1 MIGMQTLFRILIV
14 SAVVSLASSEMP
26 SVARSRGLGPV
37 ATAPG
42 SDSVAPGAIAARQ
55 PAPSVFGTWKGDS
68 TCRGNRPAC
77 KNEVVVYRFEAVAG
91 KPDAIL
97 WFADKIVEGKREPM
111 GKAKM
116 HYDQAKGELSW
127 EFTVGQNHGLWQFKA
142 SVDTMEGTLVLLPN
156 RELVRVVKV
165 KRINENDVPPAP

>member
-14 SAVVSLASSEMP
+14 SAVVSLAIPILLCRSGA
-26 SVARSRGLGPV
+26 VA
-37 ATAPG
+37 AK
-42 SDSVAPGAIAARQ
+42 Q
-55 PAPSVFGTWKGDS
+55 PAPPVIGTWKGDS

-111 GKAKM
+111 GKAEM

-127 EFTVGQNHGLWQFKA
+127 EFTVRQNHGLWQFKV

-165 KRINENDVPPAP
+165 KRINENDVPPAPARELYNEP